1 MGMELG
7 GGAGAGGGGIGI
19 RGAGIQG
26 RGLANTQPAMGGTG
40 TGGGGSGGGG
50 SGGVSEGGGGGGN
63 YSNTL
68 SIALTNSDRTT
79 LSQLKARQR
88 IVEKQQSGTN
98 LSLTLTLN
106 ETQPYLT

>member
-1 MGMELG
+1 M
-7 GGAGAGGGGIGI
+7 GGAGGGIGI

-40 TGGGGSGGGG
+40 GGIGGGSG
-50 SGGVSEGGGGGGN
+50 SGGGGGN

-68 SIALTNSDRTT
+68 PIALTNSDRTT

-98 LSLTLTLN
+98 FSLTLTFN
-106 ETQPYLT
+106 

>member
-1 MGMELG
+1 MG
-7 GGAGAGGGGIGI
+7 GGSGSGGIGI

-40 TGGGGSGGGG
+40 S
-50 SGGVSEGGGGGGN
+50 GGGGGN

-68 SIALTNSDRTT
+68 PIALTNSDRTT
-79 LSQLKARQR
+79 LSQLKARHR

-98 LSLTLTLN
+98 LSLTLTLT